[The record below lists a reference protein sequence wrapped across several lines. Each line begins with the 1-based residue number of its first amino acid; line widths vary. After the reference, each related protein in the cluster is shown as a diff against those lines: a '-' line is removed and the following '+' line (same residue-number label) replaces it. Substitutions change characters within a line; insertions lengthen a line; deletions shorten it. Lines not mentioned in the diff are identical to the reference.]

1 MGKARE
7 ASCDN
12 EPMDRCRPTIL
23 VILDGVGINPD
34 PQNNALA
41 QARTPR
47 LDALFSEHAFTQ
59 LQASGAA
66 VGLPDGQMGNSEVGH
81 MIMGCG
87 SIVLQDLVRINQDIR
102 DGSFYENPVL
112 LESVR
117 ETVSRGSRLHLLGL
131 VSDGGVHSHVRHL
144 LALIELARREGA
156 APHVHMFTDGRDVP
170 PQSALGYL
178 PELEAALEGVGSID
192 TVCGRYYAMDRDRRW
207 QRTRRVFDA
216 IVHGRGASAPD
227 VATAIRQAYS
237 EDCGDEFIEPTVC
250 ASAAPLALE
259 DLIVFFNFRNDRPRQ
274 LAESLSRPVF
284 KEFDRGNYTPVK
296 LVTMTEFGLDHGV
309 PVAFEEAQPEV
320 TLAEIVSRQGIPQLH
335 CAETEKYP
343 HVTFF
348 FNGGREPP
356 WPGEQRVMLPSPN
369 VETYDQCPEMSAEAV
384 ADAVV
389 DAIRSQQYGFIL
401 VNFANADMVGHT
413 AQADAIIRAIEALD
427 AQVGRIV
434 DAAKEHGMALM
445 LTADHGNCD
454 EMIDADGRPHTQH
467 TTHPVPCVVMDQSG
481 RHLRDGGGLGNV
493 APTVLDLMGLE
504 RPSEMSMDSL
514 LRS

>member
-1 MGKARE
+1 
-7 ASCDN
+7 
-12 EPMDRCRPTIL
+12 MDRCHPTIL

-47 LDALFSEHAFTQ
+47 LDALFSERAFTQ

-66 VGLPDGQMGNSEVGH
+66 VGLPEGQMGNSEVGH

-87 SIVLQDLVRINQDIR
+87 NILLQDLVRIDQDVC
-102 DGSFYENPVL
+102 DGSFHENPVL

-117 ETVSRGSRLHLLGL
+117 ETVARGGRLHLLGL
-131 VSDGGVHSHVRHL
+131 VSDGGVHSHARHL
-144 LALIELARREGA
+144 HALIELARREGA
-156 APHVHMFTDGRDVP
+156 APHVHMFADGRDVP
-170 PQSALGYL
+170 PRSALCYL
-178 PELEAALEGVGSID
+178 PELEAALEGFGSID

-207 QRTRRVFDA
+207 QRTCRAFDA
-216 IVHGRGASAPD
+216 IVHGQGRSAPD
-227 VATAIRQAYS
+227 AATAIRQAYS
-237 EDCGDEFIEPTVC
+237 EDLGDEFIEPTVC
-250 ASAAPLALE
+250 TGAAPLAPE
-259 DLIVFFNFRNDRPRQ
+259 DLAVFFNFRNDRPRQ
-274 LAESLSRPVF
+274 LAESLGKPVF
-284 KEFDRGNYTPVK
+284 TEFDRGSYTPAK
-296 LVTMTEFGLDHGV
+296 LVTMTEFGLDYEV
-309 PVAFEEAQPEV
+309 PVAFEETRPAV
-320 TLAEIVSRQGIPQLH
+320 TLAEVISRHGIPQLH

-356 WPGEQRVMLPSPN
+356 WPGEQRVMLPSPD

-384 ADAVV
+384 ADAVI
-389 DAIRSQQYGFIL
+389 DGIRSRQYGFIL

-413 AQADAIIRAIEALD
+413 ARKDAIIQAIEALD
-427 AQVGRIV
+427 LQVGRIV
-434 DAAKEHGMALM
+434 DAAKEHEMALM

-467 TTHPVPCVVMDQSG
+467 TTHPVPCVVIDRDERQ
-481 RHLRDGGGLGNV
+481 LREGGGLGNV

-504 RPSEMSMDSL
+504 RPAEMELGSL
-514 LRS
+514 LLN

>member
-1 MGKARE
+1 
-7 ASCDN
+7 
-12 EPMDRCRPTIL
+12 MDRCRPTIL

-87 SIVLQDLVRINQDIR
+87 SIVLQDLVRIDQSIR

-117 ETVSRGSRLHLLGL
+117 DTVACGSRLHLLGL
-131 VSDGGVHSHVRHL
+131 VSDGGVHSHLRHL

-156 APHVHMFTDGRDVP
+156 EPHVHMITDGRDVP
-170 PQSALGYL
+170 PQSALDYL
-178 PELEAALEGVGSID
+178 PELEASLEGIGAID

-207 QRTRRVFDA
+207 PRTHRVFDA
-216 IVHGRGASAPD
+216 LVHGKGSPVPD
-227 VATAIRQAYS
+227 AATAIRRAYS
-237 EDCGDEFIEPTVC
+237 DGCGDEFIEPAVC
-250 ASAAPLALE
+250 PGAAPLAAE
-259 DLIVFFNFRNDRPRQ
+259 DRVVFFNFRNDRPRQ
-274 LAESLSRPVF
+274 LAESLIRPVF
-284 KEFDRGNYTPVK
+284 TEFDRGNYTPAT
-296 LVTMTEFGLDHGV
+296 LVTMTEFGLDPAV
-309 PVAFEEAQPEV
+309 PVAFEETRPDV
-320 TLAEIVSRQGIPQLH
+320 TLAEIVSGNNIPQLH

-369 VETYDQCPEMSAEAV
+369 VETYDQCPEMNAEGV

-389 DAIRSQQYGFIL
+389 DAIRSRQYGFIL

-413 AQADAIIRAIEALD
+413 ALADAIIRAMEALD

-434 DAAKEHGMALM
+434 DAAEEHGMALM

-454 EMIDADGRPHTQH
+454 EMIDSDGRPHTQH
-467 TTHPVPCVVMDQSG
+467 TTHPVPCVVIDPAG
-481 RHLRDGGGLGNV
+481 RRLRDGGGLGNV
-493 APTVLDLMGLE
+493 APTVLDLMGLG
-504 RPSEMSMDSL
+504 RPAEMSMDSL
-514 LRS
+514 LAT

>member
-1 MGKARE
+1 MRE
-7 ASCDN
+7 TSCDN
-12 EPMDRCRPTIL
+12 ESMDRCHPTIL

-41 QARTPR
+41 QAQTPR

-87 SIVLQDLVRINQDIR
+87 SIVLQDLVRIDQNIR
-102 DGSFYENPVL
+102 DNLFYENPVL

-117 ETVSRGSRLHLLGL
+117 ETTARGSRLHLLGL
-131 VSDGGVHSHVRHL
+131 VSDGGVHSHIRHL
-144 LALIELARREGA
+144 LALIELARREGV

-170 PQSALGYL
+170 PRSALDYL
-178 PELEAALEGVGSID
+178 PELEAALEGAGSID

-207 QRTRRVFDA
+207 QRTRRAFDA
-216 IVHGRGASAPD
+216 IVHGRGATALD
-227 VATAIRQAYS
+227 ATMAIRQAYS

-250 ASAAPLALE
+250 SGATPLAPE
-259 DLIVFFNFRNDRPRQ
+259 DLIIFFNFRSDRPRQ
-274 LAESLSRPVF
+274 LAESLSQPVF
-284 KEFDRGNYTPVK
+284 KEFDRGNYTPAK
-296 LVTMTEFGLDHGV
+296 LVTMTEFSFDHDV
-309 PVAFEEAQPEV
+309 PVAFEETQPEV
-320 TLAEIVSRQGIPQLH
+320 TLAEILSRQGIPQLH

-356 WPGEQRVMLPSPN
+356 WPGEQRVMLPSPD

-413 AQADAIIRAIEALD
+413 AQADAIIRAIETLD

-454 EMIDADGRPHTQH
+454 EMIDPDGRPHTQH
-467 TTHPVPCVVMDQSG
+467 TTHPVPCVVMDQTE
-481 RHLRDGGGLGNV
+481 RQLRDGGGLGNV

-504 RPSEMSMDSL
+504 RPEEMPMDSL
-514 LRS
+514 LTV

>member
-1 MGKARE
+1 
-7 ASCDN
+7 
-12 EPMDRCRPTIL
+12 MDRCHPTIL
-23 VILDGVGINPD
+23 IILDGVGINPD

-47 LDALFSEHAFTQ
+47 LDALFSERAFTQ

-87 SIVLQDLVRINQDIR
+87 SIVLQDLVRIDQSIH

-112 LESVR
+112 R
-117 ETVSRGSRLHLLGL
+117 KAFHETAARGGRLHLLGL

-156 APHVHMFTDGRDVP
+156 SPHVHMFTDGRDVP
-170 PQSALGYL
+170 PQSALNYL
-178 PELEAALEGVGSID
+178 PELEAMLEGVGSID

-207 QRTRRVFDA
+207 PRTQRAFETIAD
-216 IVHGRGASAPD
+216 GRGISASDA
-227 VATAIRQAYS
+227 ASAIRQAYS
-237 EDCGDEFIEPTVC
+237 KDLGDEFIEPTVC
-250 ASAAPLALE
+250 AGAAPIKPN
-259 DLIVFFNFRNDRPRQ
+259 DLMVFFNFRNDRPRQ
-274 LAESLSRPVF
+274 LAESLGKPAF
-284 KEFDRGNYTPVK
+284 AEFNRGDYSPAK
-296 LVTMTEFGLDHGV
+296 LVTMTEFGLDYEV
-309 PVAFEEAQPEV
+309 PVAFEEARPAV
-320 TLAEIVSRQGIPQLH
+320 TLAEIISRHGISQLH

-384 ADAVV
+384 ADAVI
-389 DAIRSQQYGFIL
+389 DGIRSQQYGFIL

-413 AQADAIIRAIEALD
+413 ARADAIIQAIEALD
-427 AQVGRIV
+427 LQIGRIV
-434 DAAKEHGMALM
+434 DAAKEHEMALM

-454 EMIDADGRPHTQH
+454 EMVDADGHPHTQH
-467 TTHPVPCVVMDQSG
+467 TTHPVPCVVMDQTE
-481 RHLRDGGGLGNV
+481 RQLRDGGGLGNV

-504 RPSEMSMDSL
+504 QPAEMSMDSL

>member
-1 MGKARE
+1 MNRY
-7 ASCDN
+7 
-12 EPMDRCRPTIL
+12 RPTIL

-34 PQNNALA
+34 PQNNALVKA
-41 QARTPR
+41 HTPR

-87 SIVLQDLVRINQDIR
+87 SIVPQDLVRIDQDIR
-102 DGSFYENPVL
+102 VGSFYENPVL

-117 ETVSRGSRLHLLGL
+117 ETVARGSRLHLLGL
-131 VSDGGVHSHVRHL
+131 VSDGGVHSHIRHL

-156 APHVHMFTDGRDVP
+156 APHVHMFADGRDVP
-170 PQSALGYL
+170 PQSALGDL
-178 PELEAALEGVGSID
+178 PELEAALEGLGSID

-207 QRTRRVFDA
+207 QRTRRAFDA
-216 IVHGRGASAPD
+216 IVHGQGTPVSNAA
-227 VATAIRQAYS
+227 AAIRQAYS
-237 EDCGDEFIEPTVC
+237 KDCGDEFIEPAVC
-250 ASAAPLALE
+250 AGAAPLAPD

-284 KEFDRGNYTPVK
+284 TDFDRGNYRPAK
-296 LVTMTEFGLDHGV
+296 LVTMTEFGLDPSV
-309 PVAFEEAQPEV
+309 PVAFEEVRPDV
-320 TLAEIVSRQGIPQLH
+320 TLAEIVSRHDIPQLH

-356 WPGEQRVMLPSPN
+356 WPGEQRVMLPSPD

-389 DAIRSQQYGFIL
+389 DAIYSEQYGFIL

-413 AQADAIIRAIEALD
+413 AQADAVVRAVEVLD
-427 AQVGRIV
+427 IQVGRII
-434 DAAKEHGMALM
+434 DAAAEHGMALM

-467 TTHPVPCVVMDQSG
+467 TMHPVPCVVIDPNG
-481 RHLRDGGGLGNV
+481 RRLRDGGGLGNV

-504 RPSEMSMDSL
+504 QPAEMPMDSL
-514 LRS
+514 LAA

>member
-1 MGKARE
+1 
-7 ASCDN
+7 
-12 EPMDRCRPTIL
+12 MDRCHPTIL
-23 VILDGVGINPD
+23 IILDGVGINPD
-34 PQNNALA
+34 PQHNALA

-47 LDALFSEHAFTQ
+47 LDALFSERAFTQ

-87 SIVLQDLVRINQDIR
+87 SIVLQDLVRIDQSIH
-102 DGSFYENPVL
+102 DGSFYENRIL
-112 LESVR
+112 REAFR
-117 ETVSRGSRLHLLGL
+117 ETTLRGSRVHLLGL
-131 VSDGGVHSHVRHL
+131 VSDGGVHSHLRHL
-144 LALIELARREGA
+144 LALIELARRGGA
-156 APHVHMFTDGRDVP
+156 SPHVHMFTDGRDVP
-170 PQSALGYL
+170 PQSALEYL
-178 PELEAALEGVGSID
+178 PELEAALKGVGSID

-207 QRTRRVFDA
+207 ARTQRAFDA
-216 IVHGRGASAPD
+216 IIHGQGASAPD
-227 VATAIRQAYS
+227 ADAAIRQAYS
-237 EDCGDEFIEPTVC
+237 EDVGDEFIEPTVC
-250 ASAAPLALE
+250 AGAIPIESN
-259 DLIVFFNFRNDRPRQ
+259 DLMVFFNFRNDRPRQ
-274 LAESLSRPVF
+274 LAESLGKPIF
-284 KEFDRGNYTPVK
+284 TEFNRGNYSPAK
-296 LVTMTEFGLDHGV
+296 LVTMTEFGLDHEV
-309 PVAFEEAQPEV
+309 PVAFEEARPDV
-320 TLAEIVSRQGIPQLH
+320 TLAEIISRHDIPQLH

-384 ADAVV
+384 ADAVI

-413 AQADAIIRAIEALD
+413 ARIDAIIQAIEALD
-427 AQVGRIV
+427 SQVGRIV
-434 DAAKEHGMALM
+434 DVAKEHEMALM

-467 TTHPVPCVVMDQSG
+467 TTHPVPCVVMDQAE
-481 RHLRDGGGLGNV
+481 RQLRDGGGLGNV

-504 RPSEMSMDSL
+504 RPAEMSMDSL
-514 LRS
+514 LHS